1 MRRSGMQ
8 RLGDLGRNEL
18 SEFELHAREGRF
30 QRWLSLIAGVSAA
43 MSGLEVSYEHY
54 TGSYSRRIMYTPL
67 ICSGALAIAG
77 SLGFFSR
84 RAARTALPVISVIT
98 LADCVTGFIFH
109 VRGIA
114 RKPGGWRFPMQNMAM
129 GPPIFAPLLFGVSG
143 YLGLV
148 ASFLRR
154 GDGSDGSDGAIVPKT
169 TAKEPISWEQDI
181 REGRFQ
187 KHMAAATVVA
197 VFFSGFEAWYSHY
210 KNNFRYSIQWSP
222 LLLTPLVMAAGIGA
236 IRSPRVAHTWL
247 PAVSALA
254 IADGTIGFG
263 FHVRGVLRRPGG
275 RKKLIYNIVYGPPI
289 FAPLLFAACGFLG
302 VLASLLRR
310 DDTP

>member
-1 MRRSGMQ
+1 MQ
-8 RLGDLGRNEL
+8 RFEDRGRSEL
-18 SEFELHAREGRF
+18 SEIELRAREGRF
-30 QRWLSLIAGVSAA
+30 QRWLSLIAGGSAA

-54 TGSYSRRIMYTPL
+54 TGSYSRRIMYSPL
-67 ICSGALAIAG
+67 ICSAALLVSG
-77 SLGFFSR
+77 SAGFFSR
-84 RAARTALPVISVIT
+84 RAARTLLPTVSAIT
-98 LADCVTGFIFH
+98 LADCAIGFVFH
-109 VRGIA
+109 VRGIT

-129 GPPIFAPLLFGVSG
+129 GPPVFAPLLFGVSG

-154 GDGSDGSDGAIVPKT
+154 GDGSDGSIVPKT
-169 TAKEPISWEQDI
+169 TAKRPISWEQDI

-187 KHMAAATVVA
+187 KHMAAATVIA

-210 KNNFRYSIQWSP
+210 KNNFRYSVQWTP

-236 IRSPRVAHTWL
+236 IRSPRIAHTWL

-254 IADGTIGFG
+254 IADGAIGFG

-275 RKKLIYNIVYGPPI
+275 TKKLIYNIIYGPPI

-302 VLASLLRR
+302 VLTSLLRR
-310 DDTP
+310 EGR